1 MPETHVANNQGFHY
15 TRFRVNPGIAR
26 SSLKLNGGFPNLPM
40 GRSPWAGS
48 LPCWLQHRAAA
59 LAALE
64 KAIMLGWH
72 ISVYRQL
79 DDRSRPAKFSGA
91 RATRLAVWQT
101 GLDGLDWIEQVA
113 RSRGYSLGG
122 NGYPCRYTAQ
132 ARDVLPAI
140 LAGPPSAR
148 NPWRSDPGDSLG
160 PNWVGHTLIDHAL
173 AKACDPEEWLLI
185 EAWDES

>member
-1 MPETHVANNQGFHY
+1 
-15 TRFRVNPGIAR
+15 
-26 SSLKLNGGFPNLPM
+26 M
-40 GRSPWAGS
+40 GRESD
-48 LPCWLQHRAAA
+48 AA
-59 LAALE
+59 LDALE

-101 GLDGLDWIEQVA
+101 GLDGLDWIEEVA